1 MKDISDEKIAIEIK
15 KILTDKFGLNQD
27 IDINTSIF
35 SDVIYLDSL
44 KVTMLVSEIEKIF
57 DIEIDFQ
64 VVIDIGFDTVN
75 DIIKIINVCYLKK
88 HYE

>member
-44 KVTMLVSEIEKIF
+44 KVTMLVSEIEKTF